1 MMKKRIP
8 LMLCI
13 LFCTA
18 SLAHSFLPSS
28 WIPSGTASTNS
39 ATTAE
44 FGQFVNQIDT
54 MDVNARFNIGI
65 ISPEFSIDGFE
76 FHLRNNPLHSNA
88 AKANR
93 RVPLPGADGPRPH
106 LSSGPHRIHV
116 AHHGSFI
123 SMDGLQNVELT
134 RGTWELVW
142 RDKSP
147 AGLLICGFQLDK
159 DAVRNA
165 AMLQKG
171 NLYLT
176 FPVWRKK
183 ALEEK
188 QAKKHAAELEYKEFE
203 TERNDQIQKLKDT
216 PNLLEKAIH
225 FREAV
230 KAVERMDKT
239 GFHLMINLPSKDEV
253 FDVSADSNGDDGDG
267 LKIVKT
273 GTLWSKLTNS
283 DFHSNDKQT
292 LIGSVSL
299 Q

>member
-1 MMKKRIP
+1 
-8 LMLCI
+8 
-13 LFCTA
+13 
-18 SLAHSFLPSS
+18 
-28 WIPSGTASTNS
+28 
-39 ATTAE
+39 
-44 FGQFVNQIDT
+44 

-88 AKANR
+88 ATANR

-134 RGTWELVW
+134 HGTWELVW

-230 KAVERMDKT
+230 KAVERTDKT
-239 GFHLMINLPSKDEV
+239 GFHLMINLLLHY
-253 FDVSADSNGDDGDG
+253 N
-267 LKIVKT
+267 IV
-273 GTLWSKLTNS
+273 
-283 DFHSNDKQT
+283 
-292 LIGSVSL
+292 
-299 Q
+299 